1 MIDLSSKVCLISGA
15 ASGIGAA
22 TARAMVMAD
31 AQVMI
36 ADIADAPGKALATEL
51 GDRAGFMHV
60 DVTKASDWH
69 EAIQEAVR
77 QFGRLNV
84 LVNNAGMVNAG
95 PLGVYS
101 EKQFADIMG
110 VNLYGVFL
118 GMSAA
123 VEVLK
128 AAAPASIVNVSSV
141 AGMGGMSGLHGYT
154 ASKFAVRGLTKSA
167 ALELA
172 SSRIR
177 VNSVHPGPVRTPM
190 TAGLSEPAGRT
201 PMGRFAQPEEIANLI
216 CFLASDLS
224 SYSTGSEFVA
234 DGGWLT
240 GQRQDELSDVV
251 SARAP

>member
-1 MIDLSSKVCLISGA
+1 MIDLESKVCLISGA

-22 TARAMVMAD
+22 TARAMVGAD
-31 AQVMI
+31 AHVMI
-36 ADIADAPGKALATEL
+36 GDIADEPGRALAAEL
-51 GDRAGFMHV
+51 GDSAAFVHL
-60 DVTKASDWH
+60 D
-69 EAIQEAVR
+69 VR
-77 QFGRLNV
+77 QAADWQKAVKETVRRFGRLNV

-95 PLGVYS
+95 PLGTYS
-101 EKQFADIMG
+101 LQQFEDIMS

-123 VEVLK
+123 VDALR

-141 AGMGGMSGLHGYT
+141 AGLAGMSGLHGYT

-172 SSRIR
+172 SSGIR

-201 PMGRFAQPEEIANLI
+201 PMGRFGKPEEISNLI
-216 CFLASDLS
+216 CYLASDLS

-234 DGGWLT
+234 DGGWVT

-251 SARAP
+251 SARSA

>member
-1 MIDLSSKVCLISGA
+1 MINLESKVCLISGA

-22 TARAMVMAD
+22 TARAMVIAG
-31 AQVMI
+31 AHVMI
-36 ADIADAPGKALATEL
+36 GDIADEPARALAAEL
-51 GDRAGFMHV
+51 GDKVRFVHL
-60 DVTKASDWH
+60 DVTHAADWQR
-69 EAIQEAVR
+69 AVQETVR

-95 PLGVYS
+95 PLGAYS
-101 EKQFADIMG
+101 LQQFEDIIG

-123 VEVLK
+123 VDALR
-128 AAAPASIVNVSSV
+128 AAAPSSIVNVSSV
-141 AGMGGMSGLHGYT
+141 AGLAGMSGLHGYT

-167 ALELA
+167 ALELV
-172 SSRIR
+172 SSGIR

-190 TAGLSEPAGRT
+190 TAGLSEPSGRT
-201 PMGRFAQPEEIANLI
+201 PMGRFGQPEEIANLI
-216 CFLASDLS
+216 CYLASELS

-234 DGGWLT
+234 DGGWAT

-251 SARAP
+251 SARSA

>member
-1 MIDLSSKVCLISGA
+1 MINLESKACLISGA

-22 TARAMVMAD
+22 TARAMVA
-31 AQVMI
+31 AGAHVMI
-36 ADIADAPGKALATEL
+36 GDIATEAGRALAAEL
-51 GDRAGFMHV
+51 GDRAGFVHL
-60 DVTKASDWH
+60 DVTLAASWQR
-69 EAIQEAVR
+69 AIEETVGR
-77 QFGRLNV
+77 FGRLNV

-95 PLGVYS
+95 PLGTYS
-101 EKQFADIMG
+101 EQQFADIMG

-123 VEVLK
+123 IEALK

-141 AGMGGMSGLHGYT
+141 AGLAGMSGLHGYT

-172 SSRIR
+172 SCGIR

-201 PMGRFAQPEEIANLI
+201 PMGRFGKPEEIANLI
-216 CFLASDLS
+216 CYLASDLS

-234 DGGWLT
+234 DGGWVT

-251 SARAP
+251 SARSA

>member
-1 MIDLSSKVCLISGA
+1 MINLESKISLISGG

-22 TARAMVMAD
+22 TARAMVGAG

-36 ADIADAPGKALATEL
+36 GDIDDIRGTALAAEL
-51 GDRAGFMHV
+51 GERAAFVHM
-60 DVTKASDWH
+60 DVTRAADWQKAV
-69 EAIQEAVR
+69 QETVR
-77 QFGRLNV
+77 RFGRLNV

-95 PLGVYS
+95 AIGGYS
-101 EKQFADIMG
+101 LQQFEAIIG

-123 VEVLK
+123 VEALK

-141 AGMGGMSGLHGYT
+141 AGLAGMSGLHGYT

-172 SSRIR
+172 SAGIR

-190 TAGLSEPAGRT
+190 TAGLSEPSGRT
-201 PMGRFAQPEEIANLI
+201 PMARFGQPEEIANLI
-216 CFLASDLS
+216 CYLASDLS

-234 DGGWLT
+234 DGGWVT

-251 SARAP
+251 SARTA